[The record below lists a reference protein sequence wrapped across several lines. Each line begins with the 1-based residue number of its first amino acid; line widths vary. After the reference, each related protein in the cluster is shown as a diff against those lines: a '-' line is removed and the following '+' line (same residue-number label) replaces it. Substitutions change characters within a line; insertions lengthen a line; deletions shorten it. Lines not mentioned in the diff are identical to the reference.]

1 MKKFV
6 FPEKRSVNDF
16 RVIGGISGD
25 EAIDPGA
32 PPTCGG
38 FGAPGVGGAAAAG
51 PLLAPAPAFIDTFGV
66 LLRDRCLCFDMK
78 DCNY

>member
-32 PPTCGG
+32 PPTCG
-38 FGAPGVGGAAAAG
+38 FGAPGAAATAAAA
-51 PLLAPAPAFIDTFGV
+51 LAPPPAFIDTFGV

-78 DCNY
+78 DCNCNY